1 MIGGLGAGVPPPA
14 AKVAEYGTPT
24 LPPGNDVVVTVTP
37 APTVI
42 ESGFTGEVPPALSF
56 TVTLKLKGLPV
67 AVVGVPKIADRVDG
81 IVQLCARKIF
91 AGFGE
96 RWNEMRMLGGG
107 ERHHRVAVRKWR
119 EMLFELV
126 RGAAGGDE
134 MNFVEI
140 ETAVRGARD
149 GKVSIVDG
157 IERAAKYCDTARMMF
172 CRSAVGLRGGQ

>member
-1 MIGGLGAGVPPPA
+1 MVR
-14 AKVAEYGTPT
+14 
-24 LPPGNDVVVTVTP
+24 
-37 APTVI
+37 
-42 ESGFTGEVPPALSF
+42 
-56 TVTLKLKGLPV
+56 
-67 AVVGVPKIADRVDG
+67 VPKIADCVDG

-140 ETAVRGARD
+140 ETAGRRARG
-149 GKVSIVDG
+149 GEGSIVDG
-157 IERAAKYCDTARMMF
+157 IGRAAQCNDRARI
-172 CRSAVGLRGGQ
+172 

>member
-1 MIGGLGAGVPPPA
+1 M
-14 AKVAEYGTPT
+14 
-24 LPPGNDVVVTVTP
+24 
-37 APTVI
+37 
-42 ESGFTGEVPPALSF
+42 
-56 TVTLKLKGLPV
+56 

-107 ERHHRVAVRKWR
+107 KRHHRVAMREWR

-134 MNFVEI
+134 MNFVKI

-149 GKVSIVDG
+149 SEMSIVNW
-157 IERAAKYCDTARMMF
+157 IERAAKYSDAARLMF
-172 CRSAVGLRGGQ
+172 CCSAVGLRGGQ